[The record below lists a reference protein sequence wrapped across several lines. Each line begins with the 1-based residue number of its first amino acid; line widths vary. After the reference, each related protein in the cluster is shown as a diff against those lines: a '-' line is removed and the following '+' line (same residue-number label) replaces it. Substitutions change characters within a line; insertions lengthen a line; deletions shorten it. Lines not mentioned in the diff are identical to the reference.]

1 MGPSILH
8 KNSLPFPIEVDV
20 VSRVNGEIRQNGNT
34 SMLIHDIPSIIEDF
48 SKGITIEAGDIIITG
63 TPAGVGMGF
72 DPPRYLKAGDR
83 VECEIK
89 EIGTLVSIIK

>member
-8 KNSLPFPIEVDV
+8 KRALPFPIAVDV
-20 VSRVNGEIRQNGNT
+20 VSRVNGEIRQNGNAN
-34 SMLIHDIPSIIEDF
+34 MLIHDIPSIIEDF
-48 SKGITIEAGDIIITG
+48 SKGITIEPGDIIITG

-72 DPPRYLKAGDR
+72 DPPRYLKAGDI

-89 EIGTLVSIIK
+89 EIGTLVSIIE